1 MGAKQSADDNLNK
14 QLPAEHPKSLYALVS
29 ADANRERSLSARSF
43 KSSSYWKGGTRIDGW
58 SGG

>member
-1 MGAKQSADDNLNK
+1 MCWSRQEVQEMCMGAKQSADDNLNK

-43 KSSSYWKGGTRIDGW
+43 KSSSY
-58 SGG
+58 